1 MVIIKNI
8 TTQKEITKFIEE
20 LNVTSP
26 KINTV
31 SSLEVNFNLFENL
44 IKDDDVININI
55 DDLFIFEGKAKVT
68 KLTKNYKLQDIYSIS
83 VFDEMEK
90 YYTKKVSEDFTKFDV
105 YLCNN
110 TDVNNSLLHIIAE
123 QLGVVGIFDEVKYED
138 GSYIKVPFV
147 VFEKDTRY
155 IDLLQTYI
163 KATDG
168 YLYFSNGKLFFK
180 LNNFSV
186 LESFIIDDVSIINE
200 VQESQKTTEYNG
212 IKVLFDNFKILD
224 TQKVF
229 KLSEKIVV
237 EPNTAN
243 PEIMKIN
250 YSTSSAMNVNLT
262 KATGYY
268 FTSEDV
274 KSKVVVNLLGDINCR
289 LIIDKIGSLGV
300 EIKIINRLP
309 YKLYVDNIEI
319 IGNPLV
325 KYEDNESKIIKT
337 GVLEKEENLFTIE
350 KNSYIQAEKHSK
362 YIAKREYQKNIA
374 SKYNYKFNTI
384 LTNGIELGRIYNI
397 KIGEINKLIQINS
410 VDIKINLN
418 EKYMTFTGEEITELV
433 EVIQKNKFVANPT
446 GEFLQLKNLE
456 KEIDEE
462 KAKNQELEQKINAKM
477 ITSIT
482 EPKEDINNNDIWYNP
497 QDNTFKK
504 YFEGVWVAIQEKE
517 LLPAMKHWASLENAK
532 IKMGELDK
540 KAGLFLINE
549 GEKFGTINGT
559 LAEVTLDRQGSI
571 VLKNANNLLEW
582 NVKNPANPSQ
592 ITSRLL
598 MGVTDVDKVDED
610 VYFKIGDGAT
620 GFGLEFRKGMGVG
633 NATFNGLPLETKFL
647 QMEETL
653 AWQLAEQ
660 NRENK
665 ETIKQEVNKGIDD
678 VTFQFTESNRIN
690 NIRIEGMNNKIN
702 TTTETVNKIN
712 TDLTNKIDGLTKTI
726 TFEVGGNA
734 DIYYPVLIRSDN
746 YEWCGCQIF
755 RHYNEKAPA
764 TWNTPTHM
772 GALFLEV
779 QTDFRA
785 DWSGSPNNYIVT
797 KFDEVYSKM
806 ASKLMRVHSP
816 GVLVWLRG
824 GGAVYHCTTN
834 NIKSNQTLSA
844 KIYMNGY
851 DALGEMYDTRYP
863 QTDIGKIGT
872 YDETGAGKTIRDL
885 CVQDRL
891 SETERGLVDANGKY
905 TTLQQNYNN
914 ISKDVTNFK
923 TQTTSNLDTITT
935 ALQKG
940 NFIVTGNTV
949 FDGSATV
956 ISRGASERIQINGGS
971 IDFFRTVGG
980 VEKKLSTIKNIRY
993 GVINT
998 DSKGKGVVN
1007 FDGFKQPM
1015 LVFTTIKAI
1024 NLGKNIASMF
1034 CYAEHVSGT
1043 TYRFYVGGTNE
1054 IVKEATPI
1062 KVLGTSWKM
1071 SNAMET
1077 TLLGITGNIE
1087 TVECKTPMK
1096 KDYSGL
1102 PQAGGWVLDPNHQY
1116 EQVLKIPKFRVKVL
1130 LLKNGVAE
1138 TVFSKDY
1145 QLSFY
1150 KTNWQLYEQRNL
1162 SALNFTQDMNIL
1174 KKMINRTNIE
1184 YQLKIEILEPNY
1196 VLKGYYAYRTS
1207 QHYGGKDNG
1216 GYSTTYH
1223 YGAYDET
1230 KPVFTL
1236 TPAHLKNLS
1245 ITASAQTSTIVDS
1258 SGTGDV
1264 SYIAMEVD

>member
-8 TTQKEITKFIEE
+8 TTQKKITNFIEE

-186 LESFIIDDVSIINE
+186 LESFIIDDDTIINE

-274 KSKVVVNLLGDINCR
+274 KSKVVVNLLGNINCR
-289 LIIDKIGSLGV
+289 LIIDKIGSLGA

-384 LTNGIELGRIYNI
+384 LTNRIELGKIYNI

-410 VDIKINLN
+410 VDIKINLD

-433 EVIQKNKFVANPT
+433 EVIQKNKFVANPK

-610 VYFKIGDGAT
+610 VYFKIGDGST
-620 GFGLEFRKGMGVG
+620 GFGLEFRKNENFGI
-633 NATFNGLPLETKFL
+633 ATVDGLPLEQKFSQIESNLLWNSSLAIKQIEQDTK
-647 QMEETL
+647 TTINN
-653 AWQLAEQ
+653 AIVTID
-660 NRENK
+660 NKNK
-665 ETIKQEVNKGIDD
+665 ETIG
-678 VTFQFTESNRIN
+678 
-690 NIRIEGMNNKIN
+690 
-702 TTTETVNKIN
+702 KIN

-734 DIYYPVLIRSDN
+734 NLYYPVLINSDN
-746 YEWCGCQIF
+746 KEWCNCVIF
-755 RHYNEKAPA
+755 RRYNEKAPDI
-764 TWNTPTHM
+764 WNTATHK
-772 GALFLEV
+772 GDLILDIKTNFGS
-779 QTDFRA
+779 
-785 DWSGSPNNYIVT
+785 DWDGSGNQYIVE
-797 KFDEVYSKM
+797 KFHENYSKM
-806 ASKLMRVHSP
+806 ASKLMRVHST

-834 NIKSNQTLSA
+834 NIKSNQTLRA
-844 KIYMNGY
+844 RIYMNGY
-851 DALGEMYDTRYP
+851 DALGEIAYPDYP

-872 YDETGAGKTIRDL
+872 YEETGAGKTIRDL

-1071 SNAMET
+1071 SNVMET
-1077 TLLGITGNIE
+1077 TLLEITGNSKLI
-1087 TVECKTPMK
+1087 
-1096 KDYSGL
+1096 
-1102 PQAGGWVLDPNHQY
+1102 AN
-1116 EQVLKIPKFRVKVL
+1116 LKIPQAPISKYDAQSLQKSNPIRITKKPTFEISILHLENGKSTTLSTKQYTLSDGIYNSAGIGRAILRQSFNSTLNLIKKF
-1130 LLKNGVAE
+1130 
-1138 TVFSKDY
+1138 TV
-1145 QLSFY
+1145 
-1150 KTNWQLYEQRNL
+1150 
-1162 SALNFTQDMNIL
+1162 
-1174 KKMINRTNIE
+1174 RTNVE
-1184 YQLKIEILEPNY
+1184 YKLEIKIIQPYLQY
-1196 VLKGYYAYRTS
+1196 AGIWYTDGYKHRPGPDGGED
-1207 QHYGGKDNG
+1207 HYWEDWGK
-1216 GYSTTYH
+1216 
-1223 YGAYDET
+1223 YDDT
-1230 KPVFTL
+1230 KPTFTL
-1236 TPAHLKNLS
+1236 TMAHFENLS

>member
-8 TTQKEITKFIEE
+8 TTQKDITNFIEE

-186 LESFIIDDVSIINE
+186 LESFIIDDDSIINE

-462 KAKNQELEQKINAKM
+462 KVKNQELEQKINAKM

-620 GFGLEFRKGMGVG
+620 GFGLEFRKNENFGI
-633 NATFNGLPLETKFL
+633 ATVDGLPLEQKFSQIESNL
-647 QMEETL
+647 LWNSSLAIKQIEQDTETTINN
-653 AWQLAEQ
+653 AIVTMD
-660 NRENK
+660 NKNK
-665 ETIKQEVNKGIDD
+665 ETIG
-678 VTFQFTESNRIN
+678 
-690 NIRIEGMNNKIN
+690 
-702 TTTETVNKIN
+702 KIN

-734 DIYYPVLIRSDN
+734 NLYYPVLINSDN
-746 YEWCGCQIF
+746 KEWCNCVIF
-755 RHYNEKAPA
+755 RRYNEKAPN
-764 TWNTPTHM
+764 TWNTATHR
-772 GALFLEV
+772 GDLILDIKTNFGS
-779 QTDFRA
+779 
-785 DWSGSPNNYIVT
+785 DWDGSGNQYIVE
-797 KFDEVYSKM
+797 KFHENYSKM

-844 KIYMNGY
+844 RIYMNGY
-851 DALGEMYDTRYP
+851 DAPGEMYDTRYP

-872 YDETGAGKTIRDL
+872 YEETGAGKTIRDL

-1077 TLLGITGNIE
+1077 TLLGITGNTDE
-1087 TVECKTPMK
+1087 YTVPVTTKSMNSHRHEQDTLQFTKVPKIRLNVIRISGTATEIVYTGDYTFTPS
-1096 KDYSGL
+1096 YYR
-1102 PQAGGWVLDPNHQY
+1102 GW
-1116 EQVLKIPKFRVKVL
+1116 KIFSKSFNQTL
-1130 LLKNGVAE
+1130 NLLKKY
-1138 TVFSKDY
+1138 T
-1145 QLSFY
+1145 
-1150 KTNWQLYEQRNL
+1150 T
-1162 SALNFTQDMNIL
+1162 
-1174 KKMINRTNIE
+1174 RTNVE
-1184 YQLKIEILEPNY
+1184 YKIKIDILEPHVY
-1196 VLKGYYAYRTS
+1196 ITGLYYSRRS
-1207 QHYGGKDNG
+1207 IEHGHGSDDRWSEVVESFGHYD
-1216 GYSTTYH
+1216 
-1223 YGAYDET
+1223 DT
-1230 KPVFTL
+1230 KPMFTL
-1236 TPAHLKNLS
+1236 TPAHFKNLS